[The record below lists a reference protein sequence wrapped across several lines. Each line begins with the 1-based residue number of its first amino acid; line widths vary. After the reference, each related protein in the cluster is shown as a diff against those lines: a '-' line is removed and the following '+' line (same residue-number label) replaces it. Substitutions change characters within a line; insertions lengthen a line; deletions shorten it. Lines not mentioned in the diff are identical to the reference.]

1 MKSGNGLQRERNLK
15 WLGKDRIIP
24 LGVDPQKRFVEIAS
38 LCQ

>member
-1 MKSGNGLQRERNLK
+1 MNSGNGLQRERSLK

-24 LGVDPQKRFVEIAS
+24 PGVDPQKRFVGTAS